1 MIYETPLGL
10 LYPVLVQQR
19 EQEELQ
25 QQQFPL
31 GQLSEC
37 SIPQEPSRRRAG
49 KERHKKECG
58 TIMNKIH
65 TQSLHLE
72 RRL

>member
-10 LYPVLVQQR
+10 LYPVLGLQR

-37 SIPQEPSRRRAG
+37 SILKNLQDAELARKG
-49 KERHKKECG
+49 IKKIVE
-58 TIMNKIH
+58 
-65 TQSLHLE
+65 QS
-72 RRL
+72 